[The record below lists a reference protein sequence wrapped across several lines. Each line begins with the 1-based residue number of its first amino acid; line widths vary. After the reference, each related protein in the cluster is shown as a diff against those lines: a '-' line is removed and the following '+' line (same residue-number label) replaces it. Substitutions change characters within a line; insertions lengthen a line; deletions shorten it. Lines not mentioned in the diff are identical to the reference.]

1 MLTKDVE
8 NVGHAGEIKDVAD
21 GYGRNFLI
29 PRKLAVLA
37 GRGVEAEAKRIQDAA
52 ARREAK
58 DRDQARELAEEI
70 DNKTVVVRLKVGA
83 EDKVFGAITNEDIS
97 TAITR
102 VLAFLHPEDFYREN
116 NGHVYR
122 AAQNLFREGEPID
135 NVTLAAELEK
145 LGVLERVGG
154 RAQLALLQESVPTA
168 ANVEYYARI
177 VKDRAYK
184 RRLITSGANVT
195 ALGYEES
202 LDADEAVNKAQSEIY
217 AISDDRVGGAMERPY
232 DLLKPAMDR

>member
-1 MLTKDVE
+1 LKIMLTKDVE

-58 DRDQARELAEEI
+58 DRDQAKELAEEI

-97 TAITR
+97 TAIKQQHQVEVDRRRVELKEPLKQLGEHQVALRLHRDIDAHINLIITR
-102 VLAFLHPEDFYREN
+102 
-116 NGHVYR
+116 
-122 AAQNLFREGEPID
+122 
-135 NVTLAAELEK
+135 
-145 LGVLERVGG
+145 
-154 RAQLALLQESVPTA
+154 
-168 ANVEYYARI
+168 
-177 VKDRAYK
+177 DR
-184 RRLITSGANVT
+184 
-195 ALGYEES
+195 
-202 LDADEAVNKAQSEIY
+202 
-217 AISDDRVGGAMERPY
+217 
-232 DLLKPAMDR
+232 